1 MLVLKNEVIAEVE
14 SDDDL
19 PEDLDNLN
27 NEDDLDNLVNR

>member
-1 MLVLKNEVIAEVE
+1 MLVLKNEIIAEVE

-27 NEDDLDNLVNR
+27 NLDDLDNLVNR